1 MAQNALDAFIRFF
14 TRREEL
20 SAPVTAE
27 AHNRNKKRNK
37 KNGGSGKN
45 VFARCKAQVPA
56 CESFVQDACVDN
68 AACLAAATPCCERM
82 GSCDFRGFIGCINDA
97 TAP

>member
-14 TRREEL
+14 THRQGL

-27 AHNRNKKRNK
+27 AHNRNKKK
-37 KNGGSGKN
+37 KNGGRKN
-45 VFARCKAQVPA
+45 VFSRCISQISA

-82 GSCDFRGFIGCINDA
+82 GSCDFTGFIGCINDA
-97 TAP
+97 TAA

>member
-1 MAQNALDAFIRFF
+1 MAQNALEAFIRFF
-14 TRREEL
+14 THRQGL

-27 AHNRNKKRNK
+27 AHKRNK
-37 KNGGSGKN
+37 KQNKQNGGRKKILFLCNKQIS
-45 VFARCKAQVPA
+45 A

-82 GSCDFRGFIGCINDA
+82 GSCDFTGFIGCINDA
-97 TAP
+97 TAA